1 MHDNN
6 VVGQVSGTPLPALGD
21 AHQTEP
27 ACIAQR
33 IANRGRP
40 DAGAIADFLHR
51 SVASAV
57 LSAVAHDDVEGRAL
71 ASSERAG
78 ELWPDSLHAGEKPLA
93 PPPHR
98 ISVAAGS
105 LAPASLAARALRIT
119 RARQRSTTSGGLFEI
134 ATLSFSL
141 LAKPLRIVLAQRF
154 LAVELPY
161 LPAKIVQLGQ

>member
-1 MHDNN
+1 M
-6 VVGQVSGTPLPALGD
+6 PALGD
-21 AHQTEP
+21 AQQTER
-27 ACIAQR
+27 ACFAKR
-33 IANRGRP
+33 IAHRGRP

-51 SVASAV
+51 SVASAM
-57 LSAVAHDDVEGRAL
+57 LPAVRHDDVKRRAL
-71 ASSERAG
+71 PFSERAG
-78 ELWPDSLHAGEKPLA
+78 ELWPDSLHAGETPLA

-119 RARQRSTTSGGLFEI
+119 GARQRCPTGTGLFEI

-141 LAKPLRIVLAQRF
+141 LAKPLRIVLDQRL